1 MSSGHRLLSAFRF
14 LSYPIKIIKV
24 IIHKHKISK
33 SKDKKY
39 AVIGVRTF
47 KIAKLRA
54 RGLRSYHRASPTVT
68 NIMIKEYNVQVSE
81 TVLPIYI
88 NGQCP
93 IIKTC
98 SDVTLN
104 LSSKDSISCILLL
117 FTFVVNL
124 RLVEINLLKIHHLKR
139 CPLSKSNFFYQNF
152 MKLGHIV

>member
-1 MSSGHRLLSAFRF
+1 M
-14 LSYPIKIIKV
+14 V

-33 SKDKKY
+33 SRDKKY

-47 KIAKLRA
+47 KIAKLRD

-68 NIMIKEYNVQVSE
+68 NINDKKNIMYKVSE

-93 IIKTC
+93 IMKTC

-104 LSSKDSISCILLL
+104 LSSKDS
-117 FTFVVNL
+117 T
-124 RLVEINLLKIHHLKR
+124 LKH
-139 CPLSKSNFFYQNF
+139 F
-152 MKLGHIV
+152 